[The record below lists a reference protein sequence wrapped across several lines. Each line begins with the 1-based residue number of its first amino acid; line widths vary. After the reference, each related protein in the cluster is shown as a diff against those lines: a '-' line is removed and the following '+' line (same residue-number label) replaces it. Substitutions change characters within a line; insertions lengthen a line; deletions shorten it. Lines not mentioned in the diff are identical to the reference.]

1 MQVLKQHKW
10 LVLIGVLLAAVLIVS
25 LFIIENSFKPSSAPT
40 PSPAPSAISTTPNP
54 TVIASSQPTISTTS
68 TTPSQT
74 VTPSPASNL
83 FPGEVTQYDGQN
95 LTPINGFLSDIA
107 EHPDVAI
114 MGTQILNQ
122 STYRLSITGLVN
134 QPLEYTYSDVV
145 NNFTS
150 YQNVATL
157 YCVEGW
163 SVTCLWQGT
172 LVSDL
177 IKEAGVSSNAN
188 TLIFTASD
196 GYTTSLPISY
206 VDQNNIVLAYKM
218 NNVTLPAAAGFP
230 FVLIPSDQYGY
241 KWIKWVTQIEVS
253 NDSSYLGYW
262 ESRGYPNNATVSTG
276 GYGAAVPSVFLV
288 ALTVGVFAVGALMI
302 IAVYRILVR
311 NKRMVSRGNFVNA
324 ILTFTILSGFSWLI
338 LKCIKIT
345 LTVLLATENARQ
357 CHYR

>member
-1 MQVLKQHKW
+1 MTNNIRITAQTGWTEIGARVTDKYAFVLSISVDMQVLKQHKW
-10 LVLIGVLLAAVLIVS
+10 IVLIGVLLVAVLLVS
-25 LFIIENSFKPSSAPT
+25 LFVVENAFKPSSSPT
-40 PSPAPSAISTTPNP
+40 PSPAPSGVSLTPTP
-54 TVIASSQPTISTTS
+54 TGTASSQPTMPATS
-68 TTPSQT
+68 ATPLQT
-74 VTPSPASNL
+74 ATPSPASDL
-83 FPGEVTQYDGQN
+83 FPGEVSQYNGQS

-122 STYRLSITGLVN
+122 STYQLSITGLVN
-134 QPLEYTYSDVV
+134 QPIEYTYSDVV
-145 NNFTS
+145 NNFTP

-206 VDQNNIVLAYKM
+206 VEQNNITLAYKM

-276 GYGAAVPSVFLV
+276 GDGAAVPSVFSV
-288 ALTVGVFAVGALMI
+288 ALTVGVFAVGVLMT

-311 NKRMVSRGNFVNA
+311 NKRRVSRG
-324 ILTFTILSGFSWLI
+324 
-338 LKCIKIT
+338 
-345 LTVLLATENARQ
+345 
-357 CHYR
+357 